1 MTVEQNRDP
10 ENQISETYG
19 DTIIATLRG
28 IYGAT
33 FAPDCQPTD
42 MLSDVL
48 GKLDKPSMKRLVDD
62 HEAGRLNGKLVEQ
75 A

>member
-1 MTVEQNRDP
+1 MAGASDHEGEIGRTH
-10 ENQISETYG
+10 G

-48 GKLDKPSMKRLVDD
+48 AKLDAPSLKRLADD
-62 HEAGRLNGKLVEQ
+62 HASGRLDEKLVEQ
-75 A
+75 S

>member
-1 MTVEQNRDP
+1 MTVEQNRDF
-10 ENQISETYG
+10 ENQISQTYG

-48 GKLDKPSMKRLVDD
+48 GKLDEPSMKRLVDD
-62 HEAGRLNGKLVEQ
+62 HEAGSLNGKLVAQ